1 MEAQADLIL
10 GTDGAYSA
18 VRKQF
23 MKRPRFNYQQVRS
36 FPHVKP
42 DIFLTR
48 KLLFCLGIYSVLLSG
63 TLHPTHSFWKR
74 KFLISLIFLFLE
86 SEMIKVNIKQ

>member
-23 MKRPRFNYQQVRS
+23 MKRPRFNYQQVRT
-36 FPHVKP
+36 FPAVKP
-42 DIFLTR
+42 NICFTG
-48 KLLFCLGIYSVLLSG
+48 KFLFCSGIYPVLLSG
-63 TLHPTHSFWKR
+63 ALHPTHGFWKR
-74 KFLISLIFLFLE
+74 KF
-86 SEMIKVNIKQ
+86 